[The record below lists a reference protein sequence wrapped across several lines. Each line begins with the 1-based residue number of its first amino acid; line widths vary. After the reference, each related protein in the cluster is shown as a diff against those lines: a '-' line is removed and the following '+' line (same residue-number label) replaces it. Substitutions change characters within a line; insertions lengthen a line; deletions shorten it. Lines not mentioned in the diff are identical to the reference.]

1 MKVSY
6 TKALQAPSIIL
17 LLLWM
22 IVPLS
27 MTLYFSFM
35 RYNLLYPERTGFTG
49 SLNYDFFLTDPALFD
64 AVLNTLTLVGS
75 IITIS
80 VVLGMG
86 IALLLQEAFRGR
98 GIVRVMLISPFFIM
112 PTVNALIWKN
122 MFMNPVYGLFAFVSG
137 LFGWPIIDWLS
148 DLPLLSIIIM
158 LSWQWTPFALLIFMT
173 SLQSMDKEQIE
184 AAEIEGA
191 SFWSKFY
198 YLTLPHLSRAIAV
211 VIMIQAIFHLSI
223 FAEIFVTTGGG
234 PGYDSTNTTFLIFT
248 QALLQFDV
256 GVASAGGVF
265 AIIIANIIAKLVNNP
280 KIIVGTKFEKQ
291 RVRKP
296 KDIANEVIN
305 TAFPTDEC
313 VFSIDSRLFK
323 PSSLFNLYLYK

>member
-1 MKVSY
+1 MKFSFA
-6 TKALQAPSIIL
+6 KLLQAPSIIL

-35 RYNLLYPERTGFTG
+35 RYNLLYPERTGFDG
-49 SLNYDFFLTDPALFD
+49 LLNYNFFLTDPALYD
-64 AVLNTLTLVGS
+64 SIVNSLTLVGS
-75 IITIS
+75 IIVIS
-80 VVLGMG
+80 VVFGLS
-86 IALLLQEAFRGR
+86 IALLLQNAFRGR

-112 PTVNALIWKN
+112 PTVNALLWKN
-122 MFMNPVYGLFAFVSG
+122 MFMNPVYGLFAFISG
-137 LFGWPIIDWLS
+137 IFGWPVIDWMA
-148 DLPLLSIIIM
+148 DFPLLSIIIM

-173 SLQSMDKEQIE
+173 SLQSMDKEQVE

-191 SFWSKFY
+191 GFWSKFY

-211 VIMIQAIFHLSI
+211 VVMIQAIFHLSI

-234 PGYDSTNTTFLIFT
+234 PGYMSTNTTFLIFS

-265 AIIIANIIAKLVNNP
+265 AIVVANIIAFFLIKTV
-280 KIIVGTKFEKQ
+280 
-291 RVRKP
+291 
-296 KDIANEVIN
+296 ANGM
-305 TAFPTDEC
+305 A
-313 VFSIDSRLFK
+313 K
-323 PSSLFNLYLYK
+323 

>member
-1 MKVSY
+1 
-6 TKALQAPSIIL
+6 
-17 LLLWM
+17 
-22 IVPLS
+22 
-27 MTLYFSFM
+27 
-35 RYNLLYPERTGFTG
+35 
-49 SLNYDFFLTDPALFD
+49 
-64 AVLNTLTLVGS
+64 
-75 IITIS
+75 
-80 VVLGMG
+80 
-86 IALLLQEAFRGR
+86 
-98 GIVRVMLISPFFIM
+98 
-112 PTVNALIWKN
+112 

-265 AIIIANIIAKLVNNP
+265 AIIIAYIIAFFLIKTVAQGMA
-280 KIIVGTKFEKQ
+280 K
-291 RVRKP
+291 
-296 KDIANEVIN
+296 
-305 TAFPTDEC
+305 
-313 VFSIDSRLFK
+313 
-323 PSSLFNLYLYK
+323 

>member
-184 AAEIEGA
+184 ASEIEGA

-265 AIIIANIIAKLVNNP
+265 AIIIANIIAFFLIKTVAQGMA
-280 KIIVGTKFEKQ
+280 K
-291 RVRKP
+291 
-296 KDIANEVIN
+296 
-305 TAFPTDEC
+305 
-313 VFSIDSRLFK
+313 
-323 PSSLFNLYLYK
+323 

>member
-1 MKVSY
+1 MKVSF

-148 DLPLLSIIIM
+148 DFPLLSIIIM

-211 VIMIQAIFHLSI
+211 VVMIQAIFHLSI

-265 AIIIANIIAKLVNNP
+265 AIIIANIIAFFLIKTVAQGMA
-280 KIIVGTKFEKQ
+280 K
-291 RVRKP
+291 
-296 KDIANEVIN
+296 
-305 TAFPTDEC
+305 
-313 VFSIDSRLFK
+313 
-323 PSSLFNLYLYK
+323 